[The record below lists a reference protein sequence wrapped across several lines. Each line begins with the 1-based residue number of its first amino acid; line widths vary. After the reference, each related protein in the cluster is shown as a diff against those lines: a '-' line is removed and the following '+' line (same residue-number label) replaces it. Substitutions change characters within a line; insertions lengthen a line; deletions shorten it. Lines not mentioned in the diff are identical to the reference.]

1 MSGVLVLA
9 RIRSRRPGGR
19 PAGRGPSPERSL
31 ASHDNPA
38 VNMGA
43 VMPRLTCAL
52 GPDSAGDLLA
62 GIIGGASDALDLAVY
77 EVGPSYAGPLAA
89 AASRG
94 VRVRLL
100 VDGHAGANA
109 ASARL
114 LAGCGAEVRVWARR
128 PAEAHWKLLVAGD
141 ATLAVGS
148 GNLIARDALAACARA
163 ALEAAWGEADPPP
176 AAWAGAVAEVPA
188 VGVPRP
194 AVAALEVDVD
204 PGALELVTGGR
215 VVAALLAA
223 RLGGVRHRALVTV
236 PYVHPHVI
244 AVAGLLRALAAAAG
258 RGADVRLLLGG
269 VPDPADL
276 AAVRGLGL
284 AARVMDPARSTTG
297 HAKGA
302 VLDGAAIAGSANWSG
317 AGLGANLEA
326 ALAADDPAAAGYF
339 AAAFE
344 RDWAASG

>member
-1 MSGVLVLA
+1 M
-9 RIRSRRPGGR
+9 R
-19 PAGRGPSPERSL
+19 
-31 ASHDNPA
+31 
-38 VNMGA
+38 A

-62 GIIGGASDALDLAVY
+62 GIIGGAADALDLAVY
-77 EVGPSYAGPLAA
+77 EVGPSYAGPIAA

-100 VDGHAGANA
+100 VDAHAGANA

-148 GNLIARDALAACARA
+148 GNLIARDAPHPAAGRPGTREWWLAANAAPALAACARA

-215 VVAALLAA
+215 AVAALLAA